1 MSVRDETVKP
11 RVRRG
16 RLSHRLH
23 RADMAVRDE
32 TVKPG
37 GLSVGFKEL
46 LAFAVAL
53 VILVGGIVGGM
64 QWAVSSMQWVVTST
78 VAPLLGSID
87 ALRQDVR
94 ALDSRVHTLAET
106 VPTEIGGLRSDMSQ
120 EFKAVRGEI
129 VNVRED
135 IAALSERLTRV
146 ETLLEQRTGQAGAA
160 STPATETE

>member
-1 MSVRDETVKP
+1 
-11 RVRRG
+11 
-16 RLSHRLH
+16 
-23 RADMAVRDE
+23 MAVRDE

-37 GLSVGFKEL
+37 SLFFGFKEL
-46 LAFAVAL
+46 LVFAVAL
-53 VILVGGIVGGM
+53 VILVGGIMGSM

-94 ALDSRVHTLAET
+94 ALDSRVDTLAET
-106 VPTEIGGLRSDMSQ
+106 VPTEIGSLRDHMNQEFKAVRSEMGGLRDDMSQ

-129 VNVRED
+129 TNVRED

-146 ETLLEQRTGQAGAA
+146 ETLLEQRAGQAGAA
-160 STPATETE
+160 STPTTETE